1 MTGDQGTIGGG
12 SSLLGGGLNLGGL
25 SVHSGGQPQQFGGGG
40 TSLLG
45 GAGGGLGGGAPIGGG
60 GGMLMGGLGGQAQPG
75 MGGLPQQVGLGGGKQ
90 PQTEAEKIEALMPLI
105 VKLTDPD
112 QVRGNLWFCGAMLWG
127 ILVPCLVSQV
137 TDGQGGNKTY
147 RPRAAHSS
155 AWNACR
161 SSSWYHS
168 RHSPACKSRM
178 LVGPLGY
185 VILPQCIMYF
195 I

>member
-45 GAGGGLGGGAPIGGG
+45 GGGGMPAGGTSALGGGLGGAPIGG

-75 MGGLPQQVGLGGGKQ
+75 MGGLPQQVGLGGGGKQ

-112 QVRGNLWFCGAMLWG
+112 QVRGSVCSVVLRG
-127 ILVPCLVSQV
+127 ILVPDSGEMKHIGLVLMLR
-137 TDGQGGNKTY
+137 T
-147 RPRAAHSS
+147 
-155 AWNACR
+155 WNACR
-161 SSSWYHS
+161 SSNYHRS
-168 RHSPACKSRM
+168 ASESACWSG
-178 LVGPLGY
+178 LSTT
-185 VILPQCIMYF
+185 
-195 I
+195 